1 MDIIQSTIYYALRNI
16 DFGFITARKNG
27 KLVVAE
33 DMRCLDLRPNISA
46 QNKVLDMV
54 ASCDGDW

>member
-33 DMRCLDLRPNISA
+33 DIVGSKPFQDERTVGCPM
-46 QNKVLDMV
+46 
-54 ASCDGDW
+54 